1 MPEVRKTSI
10 SNVKTFDIEATRY
23 RRFFDIESRNF
34 DIDAVRYRRNF
45 DIEVHFRRYRQM
57 HLRYLDTISKL
68 CASISMFVSFDIGV
82 SLLGTAWAAVAPTR
96 YWTQIAVCTG
106 YCQYCQ
112 CCALA
117 AHWLRTG
124 SSTGRSRRSGAQTS
138 RVRLLVL
145 AAGPSGAALG

>member
-1 MPEVRKTSI
+1 MI
-10 SNVKTFDIEATRY
+10 SKVKTFDIDPVRY
-23 RRFFDIESRNF
+23 RRIFDIESKNF
-34 DIDAVRYRRNF
+34 DIDVVRYRRNV
-45 DIEVHFRRYRQM
+45 DIEVQNIDIVIYRYRRISRYRQM

-124 SSTGRSRRSGAQTS
+124 CA
-138 RVRLLVL
+138 L
-145 AAGPSGAALG
+145 AALAAAPAAAA